1 MVLTDHIRQ
10 GATRKRAQRIRQ
22 AQFGDGYSQE
32 VADGINSTLDEWA
45 NVGWDS
51 LSSTDLTTA
60 RAMLDA
66 VGCIDYIT
74 WTPPGEATQKRFKVT
89 KDGYTETH
97 PSGALTSVSF
107 NLRQIP

>member
-1 MVLTDHIRQ
+1 MIMTTRIRQ
-10 GATRKRAQRIRQ
+10 SATRKRTQRIRQ

-45 NVGWDS
+45 NVGWDYLDS
-51 LSSTDLTTA
+51 DDLTAA
-60 RAMLDA
+60 RALLDA
-66 VGCIDYIT
+66 VGATDYIN
-74 WTPPGEATQKRFKVT
+74 WTPPGEAVMKRFKVT